1 MSITNTSA
9 PTPSV
14 LTTDLSKHT
23 ALVTGGTGGIGA
35 ATCKA
40 LAALGCT
47 IALHFHKNE
56 DAATSLRAELESMG
70 VRAHAFQADLSG
82 YEGVCSWMLHV
93 VILYDVIVC
102 LAKRG
107 L

>member
-1 MSITNTSA
+1 MSTAGTNLPPQPA
-9 PTPSV
+9 SV
-14 LTTDLSKHT
+14 LTTDLSQHI

-40 LAALGCT
+40 LAALGCA

-56 DAATSLRAELESMG
+56 QAATSLTAELESMG

-82 YEGVCSWMLHV
+82 YEGVSL
-93 VILYDVIVC
+93 
-102 LAKRG
+102 
-107 L
+107 